1 MTTKSQALYIA
12 VLERIKVPHFKPSA
26 SMSDWEIAPRNALK
40 EVFPQIGIYGC
51 WFHYTQCIWRKTQK
65 LGLSHSFKTN
75 SEVSTFVRLLMT
87 IPFLTAS
94 LISPTYSCIELP
106 EIEPSELSK
115 LKKLQQYYKK
125 HWVTKITPEELS
137 INELNISTNNA
148 AESYHSKLKSII
160 RTCHPRIWTF
170 MSALNNVIQDTDNDI
185 GRLRLG
191 KDISRAR
198 KKAHL
203 RNDDLRR
210 TYKEWTLRSIGV
222 YS

>member
-1 MTTKSQALYIA
+1 
-12 VLERIKVPHFKPSA
+12 
-26 SMSDWEIAPRNALK
+26 
-40 EVFPQIGIYGC
+40 
-51 WFHYTQCIWRKTQK
+51 
-65 LGLSHSFKTN
+65 
-75 SEVSTFVRLLMT
+75 MT
-87 IPFLTAS
+87 ILFLPAS

-125 HWVTKITPEELS
+125 HWITKITPEELS

-210 TYKEWTLRSIGV
+210 TYKEKLRSGLLDPLEFIHKISHTIGKIHDRV
-222 YS
+222 SLQEDISNESEGEDVEIAVCCLFSTTRDNLDFHAM